1 MDVLNKVKAEKLTA
15 YEDKV
20 SDEPLIAEQPKA
32 GTIVKTEEGPFGSTV
47 LTLSNG
53 VRVILKTTDFKAD
66 EIRMRAFSPGGNS
79 LFPDNEIHSDK
90 STERCSRI
98 GRTG

>member
-1 MDVLNKVKAEKLTA
+1 MCSTKVKAEKLTA

-47 LTLSNG
+47 LTFIKRCTCHLENNRFQKQTKFVCAHS
-53 VRVILKTTDFKAD
+53 VPVVTPC
-66 EIRMRAFSPGGNS
+66 SPTMK
-79 LFPDNEIHSDK
+79 FF
-90 STERCSRI
+90 R
-98 GRTG
+98 